1 MLNRRTLRVKIMQT
15 LFAFDQCREANDD
28 LAQDLIKERFAPDL
42 NSMEVQ
48 DKAAL
53 KQQKKEALALYLEKF
68 ENPIAKESEDNR
80 VNAVVGEALK
90 LVQNTTKKDF
100 TFLKKNLVIEVE
112 KINHWYYSVLGLLLS
127 FEELASS
134 DKKADCSNFSNNV
147 FIKALK
153 DDASLQSVLLK
164 SNATWIND
172 RALIQ
177 GWFKDVIKTD
187 QTFQE
192 YCNANSPNE
201 ESDKGIIKHLVR
213 RLILGDTIIN
223 DYFAEHNIRW
233 AEDHD
238 IVKSLVDKTLK
249 SLNTDTGAIQ
259 IQKLSM
265 DWEDDLVFMDILF
278 EKTTQIDPEHKKL
291 IASNTKNWEVDRLP
305 LVDRVILE
313 MAITELISFPAI
325 PVKVTINEYIELTK
339 HYSTPKSAKF
349 VNGILDVIAKELVSN
364 GVVKKSGRGLIDNK

>member
-1 MLNRRTLRVKIMQT
+1 M
-15 LFAFDQCREANDD
+15 
-28 LAQDLIKERFAPDL
+28 
-42 NSMEVQ
+42 
-48 DKAAL
+48 
-53 KQQKKEALALYLEKF
+53 
-68 ENPIAKESEDNR
+68 
-80 VNAVVGEALK
+80 
-90 LVQNTTKKDF
+90 
-100 TFLKKNLVIEVE
+100 
-112 KINHWYYSVLGLLLS
+112 
-127 FEELASS
+127 
-134 DKKADCSNFSNNV
+134 
-147 FIKALK
+147 
-153 DDASLQSVLLK
+153 QSVLLK